1 MKTKKLNTEPETV
14 QSPAESPTELGAA
27 AGSALLRR
35 EHLNDL
41 SKLAMGVWNELLAEW
56 TNRPR
61 KLGKYVASHPKT
73 LARLVKDLDA
83 RGEVEAADAIHSL
96 VWELAMQRSRDM
108 RDIIGSVEL
117 GIMFRDEQ
125 NADVEARRQ

>member
-1 MKTKKLNTEPETV
+1 MPDTTTQP
-14 QSPAESPTELGAA
+14 QGSPAPDC
-27 AGSALLRR
+27 SALLRR
-35 EHLNDL
+35 EHLSDL

-83 RGEVEAADAIHSL
+83 RGEGESADAIHSL

-108 RDIIGSVEL
+108 RDIITSVEM

-125 NADVEARRQ
+125 NA